1 VLRPKAD
8 AAWVLH
14 EATREMD
21 LSAFVLFSS
30 FAGVLGNPGQANYAA
45 ANAYLDALAEYRR
58 DLGLAAT
65 SVAWGPWAGDGMA
78 AGEISER
85 TRRGGFPAL
94 GVDTAL
100 GALKHALTHGD
111 TTVAVVD
118 ADWEVV
124 VADSHA
130 GRSSTLL
137 SGLPEVRR
145 IIEAADTGQ
154 GRAPLSGLGARL
166 VGLSRGERVEVL
178 LDVVRGHV
186 AAVLGYADPGGV
198 EVERAFRELGFDSLT
213 ALEFRNQLVAGT
225 GLSLPTT
232 VVFDYPS
239 CVVLAEFL
247 ADELGGGELEPGVAG
262 AGQVVSASVS
272 DEPVAIV
279 GMACRFPGGAVSPEA
294 LWDLVV
300 SGSDAMGDFPTDR
313 GWDLANLFDP
323 DPDRPRTSYATE
335 GGFLYDAGEFDPS
348 LFGISPREA
357 LAMDPQQ
364 RLLLETA
371 WETFERAGIDPAATR
386 GSQAGVFVGSNG
398 QDYLELVN
406 TDDVGLDGH
415 VGTGNAASVVSGR
428 LSYVFGLEGPAV
440 TVDTACSSSL
450 VALHLAMQ
458 ALRNGECSLAL
469 AGGVTVM
476 STPGT

>member
-1 VLRPKAD
+1 GRLTAVVHAAGVVDDGVVESLSVERVAGVLRAKAD

-14 EATREMD
+14 EATRGMD

-58 DLGLAAT
+58 DLGLPAT

-85 TRRGGFPAL
+85 ARRSGFPAL

-100 GALKHALTHGD
+100 GALKHALAHGD
-111 TTVAVVD
+111 TTIAVVD

-124 VADSHA
+124 VANSHA
-130 GRSSTLL
+130 RHSHTLL

-186 AAVLGYADPGGV
+186 AAVLGFGDPGGV

-213 ALEFRNQLVAGT
+213 ALEFRNQLVVGT
-225 GLSLPTT
+225 GLSLPAT

-262 AGQVVSASVS
+262 GGGGGPPPPPRGAAGVDGRCGPPLRWCGGPRRRARLDGLAFCAHGTASH
-272 DEPVAIV
+272 
-279 GMACRFPGGAVSPEA
+279 R
-294 LWDLVV
+294 
-300 SGSDAMGDFPTDR
+300 
-313 GWDLANLFDP
+313 
-323 DPDRPRTSYATE
+323 
-335 GGFLYDAGEFDPS
+335 PS
-348 LFGISPREA
+348 LA
-357 LAMDPQQ
+357 
-364 RLLLETA
+364 
-371 WETFERAGIDPAATR
+371 
-386 GSQAGVFVGSNG
+386 
-398 QDYLELVN
+398 
-406 TDDVGLDGH
+406 
-415 VGTGNAASVVSGR
+415 
-428 LSYVFGLEGPAV
+428 
-440 TVDTACSSSL
+440 
-450 VALHLAMQ
+450 
-458 ALRNGECSLAL
+458 
-469 AGGVTVM
+469 
-476 STPGT
+476 